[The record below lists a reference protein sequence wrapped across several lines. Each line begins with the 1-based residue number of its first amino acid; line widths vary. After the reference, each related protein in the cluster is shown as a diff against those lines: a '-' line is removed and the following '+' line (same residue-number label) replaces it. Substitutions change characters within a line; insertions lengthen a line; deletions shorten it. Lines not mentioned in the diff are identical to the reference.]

1 MVVEVSKEVAFKV
14 LKVFVYHLV
23 LVVCLTLVVLAFDNL
38 VEASP
43 VVELAYH
50 EVV

>member
-38 VEASP
+38 VVASL
-43 VVELAYH
+43 VAE
-50 EVV
+50 